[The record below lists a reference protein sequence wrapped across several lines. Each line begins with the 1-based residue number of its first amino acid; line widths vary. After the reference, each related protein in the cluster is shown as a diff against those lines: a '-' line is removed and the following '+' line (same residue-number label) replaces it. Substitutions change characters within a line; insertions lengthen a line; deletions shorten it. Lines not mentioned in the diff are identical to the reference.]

1 MEIAAANFDRERDCD
16 QFRDPGE
23 DAMGWEMT
31 ASLVVFF
38 ALAGLAVIGAV
49 SLILQKHPI
58 HSALSLIV
66 VMVALAG
73 LYLLLG
79 AEFVAAVQIIVYGG
93 AIMVLFVF
101 VIMLLN
107 AGVEEQTSISKLA
120 GPPGLLLVVAL
131 AGFVTATIVRTTAGV
146 QGSSQT
152 GAMASTSG
160 ISNMLFR
167 DFVYPF
173 ELTSFLIL
181 VAVMGATVLAQREK
195 S

>member
-1 MEIAAANFDRERDCD
+1 
-16 QFRDPGE
+16 
-23 DAMGWEMT
+23 MT
-31 ASLVVFF
+31 AQLAVFF
-38 ALAGLAVIGAV
+38 ALAALAVIGAV

-66 VMVALAG
+66 VMIALAG

-107 AGVEEQTSISKLA
+107 AGIEEHTSISKIA
-120 GPPGLLLVVAL
+120 GAPGLLLVVAL
-131 AGFVTATIVRTTAGV
+131 AGFVAATIARSTENIQAT
-146 QGSSQT
+146 SQT
-152 GAMASTSG
+152 GELASTLG
-160 ISNMLFR
+160 ISNMLFK

-181 VAVMGATVLAQREK
+181 VAVLGATVLAQREK

>member
-1 MEIAAANFDRERDCD
+1 MVGCEV
-16 QFRDPGE
+16 
-23 DAMGWEMT
+23 T
-31 ASLVVFF
+31 APLVVFF
-38 ALAGLAVIGAV
+38 VLAALAVIGAV

-66 VMVALAG
+66 VMIALAG

-107 AGVEEQTSISKLA
+107 AGVEEHTSISKMA
-120 GPPGLLLVVAL
+120 GVPGLLLVVAL
-131 AGFVTATIVRTTAGV
+131 AGFVVATIGRSTESIQAT
-146 QGSSQT
+146 SQT
-152 GAMASTSG
+152 GELASTLG
-160 ISNMLFR
+160 ISNMLFK

-173 ELTSFLIL
+173 ELTSILIL
-181 VAVMGATVLAQREK
+181 VAVLGATVLAQREK

>member
-1 MEIAAANFDRERDCD
+1 MVGCEV
-16 QFRDPGE
+16 
-23 DAMGWEMT
+23 T
-31 ASLVVFF
+31 APLVVFF
-38 ALAGLAVIGAV
+38 VLAALAVIGAI

-66 VMVALAG
+66 VMIALAG

-107 AGVEEQTSISKLA
+107 AGIEEHTSISKMA
-120 GPPGLLLVVAL
+120 GAPGLLLVAAL
-131 AGFVTATIVRTTAGV
+131 AGFVAATIARSTESIQA
-146 QGSSQT
+146 SSQT
-152 GAMASTSG
+152 GELASTLG
-160 ISNMLFR
+160 ISNMLFK

-173 ELTSFLIL
+173 ELTSILIL
-181 VAVMGATVLAQREK
+181 VAVLGATVLAQREK

>member
-1 MEIAAANFDRERDCD
+1 
-16 QFRDPGE
+16 
-23 DAMGWEMT
+23 MT
-31 ASLVVFF
+31 APLAVFF
-38 ALAGLAVIGAV
+38 VLAALAVIGAV
-49 SLILQKHPI
+49 SLILQRHPI

-66 VMVALAG
+66 VMIALAG

-107 AGVEEQTSISKLA
+107 AGVEEQTSISKMA
-120 GPPGLLLVVAL
+120 GAPGLLLVVAL
-131 AGFVTATIVRTTAGV
+131 AGFVAATIARSTASIQTTPL
-146 QGSSQT
+146 T
-152 GAMASTSG
+152 GELASTTG
-160 ISNMLFR
+160 ISNMIFK

-181 VAVMGATVLAQREK
+181 VAVLGATVLAQREK
-195 S
+195 R

>member
-1 MEIAAANFDRERDCD
+1 MEIAVAAVDRERDRHELC
-16 QFRDPGE
+16 DPGE
-23 DAMGWEMT
+23 NDVVGCEMT
-31 ASLVVFF
+31 APLVVFF
-38 ALAGLAVIGAV
+38 VLAGLAVIGAV
-49 SLILQKHPI
+49 SLILQEHPI

-66 VMVALAG
+66 VMIALAG

-107 AGVEEQTSISKLA
+107 AGIEEHTNLSKLA
-120 GPPGLLLVVAL
+120 SPPGLLLVVAL

-152 GAMASTSG
+152 GALAPTKD

-167 DFVYPF
+167 EFVC
-173 ELTSFLIL
+173 
-181 VAVMGATVLAQREK
+181 
-195 S
+195 

>member
-1 MEIAAANFDRERDCD
+1 VSA
-16 QFRDPGE
+16 P
-23 DAMGWEMT
+23 
-31 ASLVVFF
+31 LLVFF
-38 ALAGLAVIGAV
+38 VLAIMAVAGAI
-49 SLILQKHPI
+49 SLILQRHPI

-73 LYLLLG
+73 LYLLMG

-107 AGVEEQTSISKLA
+107 AGVEERTNFSKLA
-120 GPPGLLLVVAL
+120 TYAGIPLGLTLLVAIAGAIVGGQNGVQASAQTSTVAPTKQIAGLL
-131 AGFVTATIVRTTAGV
+131 F
-146 QGSSQT
+146 Q
-152 GAMASTSG
+152 
-160 ISNMLFR
+160 

-181 VAVMGATVLAQREK
+181 VAILGAIVLAQREK
-195 S
+195 A

>member
-1 MEIAAANFDRERDCD
+1 
-16 QFRDPGE
+16 
-23 DAMGWEMT
+23 MT
-31 ASLVVFF
+31 APLVVFF
-38 ALAGLAVIGAV
+38 VLAALAVIGAV

-66 VMVALAG
+66 VMIALAG

-107 AGVEEQTSISKLA
+107 AGVEEHTSISKMA
-120 GPPGLLLVVAL
+120 GAPGLLLVVAL
-131 AGFVTATIVRTTAGV
+131 AGLVAATIARSTDSIQTT
-146 QGSSQT
+146 SQT
-152 GAMASTSG
+152 GNMSSTLG
-160 ISNMLFR
+160 ISNMIFK

-181 VAVMGATVLAQREK
+181 VAVLGATVLAQREK

>member
-1 MEIAAANFDRERDCD
+1 MSPALLI
-16 QFRDPGE
+16 
-23 DAMGWEMT
+23 
-31 ASLVVFF
+31 FF
-38 ALAGLAVIGAV
+38 VLAGLAVLGAL
-49 SLILQKHPI
+49 SLVLQKHPI

-73 LYLLLG
+73 LYLLMG

-107 AGVEEQTSISKLA
+107 AGVEEHTNLSKMA
-120 GPPGLLLVVAL
+120 GAPGLLLVLAL
-131 AGFVTATIVRTTAGV
+131 TGFVAATVAKSGASVQATA
-146 QGSSQT
+146 QT
-152 GAMASTSG
+152 GALSSTKG
-160 ISNMLFR
+160 ISEMVFK

-181 VAVMGATVLAQREK
+181 VAILGATVLAQREK

>member
-1 MEIAAANFDRERDCD
+1 
-16 QFRDPGE
+16 
-23 DAMGWEMT
+23 MT
-31 ASLVVFF
+31 AQLAVFF
-38 ALAGLAVIGAV
+38 VLAALAVIGAV
-49 SLILQKHPI
+49 NLILQKHPI

-73 LYLLLG
+73 LYLLMG

-93 AIMVLFVF
+93 AIMVLFIF

-107 AGVEEQTSISKLA
+107 AGIEEHTSISKLA
-120 GPPGLLLVVAL
+120 GVPGLLLAVAL
-131 AGFVTATIVRTTAGV
+131 AGFVAATIARSTESV
-146 QGSSQT
+146 QAAAQSGALAPTKEISS
-152 GAMASTSG
+152 
-160 ISNMLFR
+160 MLFK

-181 VAVMGATVLAQREK
+181 VAILGAVVLAQREK

>member
-1 MEIAAANFDRERDCD
+1 
-16 QFRDPGE
+16 
-23 DAMGWEMT
+23 MT
-31 ASLVVFF
+31 APLVVFF
-38 ALAGLAVIGAV
+38 VLAAMAVIGAV

-107 AGVEEQTSISKLA
+107 AGVEEHTSISKMA
-120 GPPGLLLVVAL
+120 GAPGLLLVVAL
-131 AGFVTATIVRTTAGV
+131 AGFVAATIAKSTESV
-146 QGSSQT
+146 QAALQT
-152 GAMASTSG
+152 GQIASTTG
-160 ISNMLFR
+160 ISNMLFKE
-167 DFVYPF
+167 FVYPF

-181 VAVMGATVLAQREK
+181 VAVLGAVVLAQREK
-195 S
+195 L

>member
-1 MEIAAANFDRERDCD
+1 
-16 QFRDPGE
+16 
-23 DAMGWEMT
+23 MT
-31 ASLVVFF
+31 APLVVFF
-38 ALAGLAVIGAV
+38 VLAGLAVIGAV

-66 VMVALAG
+66 VMIALAG

-79 AEFVAAVQIIVYGG
+79 AEFVAAVQIIIYGG
-93 AIMVLFVF
+93 AIMVLFVL

-107 AGVEEQTSISKLA
+107 AGVEEHTSISKMA
-120 GPPGLLLVVAL
+120 GAPGLLLVVAL
-131 AGFVTATIVRTTAGV
+131 AGLVAATIVRSTDSV
-146 QGSSQT
+146 L
-152 GAMASTSG
+152 STSQAG
-160 ISNMLFR
+160 DMSSTLEISNMLFK

-181 VAVMGATVLAQREK
+181 VAVLGAMVLAQREK

>member
-1 MEIAAANFDRERDCD
+1 
-16 QFRDPGE
+16 
-23 DAMGWEMT
+23 MT
-31 ASLVVFF
+31 AVLVVFF
-38 ALAGLAVIGAV
+38 VLAGLAVIGAL

-73 LYLLLG
+73 LYLLMG
-79 AEFVAAVQIIVYGG
+79 AEFVAAVQIIVYAG

-107 AGVEEQTSISKLA
+107 AGVEEHTSISKLA
-120 GPPGLLLVVAL
+120 GTPGLLLVVAL
-131 AGFVTATIVRTTAGV
+131 AGFITATIVRSTAGV
-146 QGSSQT
+146 QGSSQSGT
-152 GAMASTSG
+152 MASTSG

-195 S
+195 P

>member
-1 MEIAAANFDRERDCD
+1 MNA
-16 QFRDPGE
+16 P
-23 DAMGWEMT
+23 
-31 ASLVVFF
+31 LVVFF
-38 ALAGLAVIGAV
+38 FLAAIAILGAI
-49 SLILQKHPI
+49 SLILQRHPI

-73 LYLLLG
+73 LYLLMG

-107 AGVEEQTSISKLA
+107 AGIEEHTSESKLA
-120 GPPGLLLVVAL
+120 GFPGILLAL
-131 AGFVTATIVRTTAGV
+131 ALMGFVAATVARSAGTFATV
-146 QGSSQT
+146 NAAAGNVPGALSSTRQL
-152 GAMASTSG
+152 STM
-160 ISNMLFR
+160 IFK

-181 VAVMGATVLAQREK
+181 IAILGAIVLAHREN
-195 S
+195 

>member
-1 MEIAAANFDRERDCD
+1 
-16 QFRDPGE
+16 
-23 DAMGWEMT
+23 MT
-31 ASLVVFF
+31 APLIIFF
-38 ALAGLAVIGAV
+38 VLAALAVFGAV

-79 AEFVAAVQIIVYGG
+79 SEFVAAVQIIVYGG

-107 AGVEEQTSISKLA
+107 DGEEERTNFSKLA
-120 GPPGLLLVVAL
+120 TYAGLPLGVAF
-131 AGFVTATIVRTTAGV
+131 AGIIAAAVTSSSGSMPAATAN
-146 QGSSQT
+146 
-152 GAMASTSG
+152 GALTSTKDLS
-160 ISNMLFR
+160 MLIFTE
-167 DFVYPF
+167 FVYPF

-181 VAVMGATVLAQREK
+181 VAILGAIVLAQRE

>member
-1 MEIAAANFDRERDCD
+1 
-16 QFRDPGE
+16 
-23 DAMGWEMT
+23 MT
-31 ASLVVFF
+31 APLIIFF
-38 ALAGLAVIGAV
+38 VLAALAVLGAI
-49 SLILQKHPI
+49 SLILQREPI

-73 LYLLLG
+73 LYLLMG

-107 AGVEEQTSISKLA
+107 AGKEERTNFSKLA
-120 GPPGLLLVVAL
+120 TYAGIPLAVAMTGFIAAAIAWSSGSLPAAEPSGALTSTKTLSLLL
-131 AGFVTATIVRTTAGV
+131 F
-146 QGSSQT
+146 
-152 GAMASTSG
+152 
-160 ISNMLFR
+160 NE
-167 DFVYPF
+167 FVYPF

-181 VAVMGATVLAQREK
+181 VAILGAIVLAQRE